1 MLRRNRLL
9 VPGVALAA
17 FAAGL
22 IGGPR
27 AWVLLPAVLL
37 GGVVVDQALSRIQD
51 RRLAHVADQVV
62 AFASAEE
69 RPPALMVDGGR
80 EWQRMVMA
88 LNDVA
93 SVLRDR
99 FEALREERE
108 RVERVLDVMPAS
120 VLMFSDGVLTYANPF
135 AHETFALGN
144 APDELTPLRALGNQ
158 ALADAIAEVLDGPE
172 DVTLSV
178 SRDGRELA
186 ATASRVSE
194 GEVALIV
201 TDLTALRRVEAMRR
215 DFVANA
221 SHELKTPV
229 TGMQALADSL
239 HMAMERD
246 PDRARTMVE
255 RIQHESTRLA
265 RLVRDLLD
273 LTRLEEAADVGR
285 RGEVSL
291 GAITTAQV
299 QRVRSVAAEKEVTV
313 STRIE
318 ADVTLVA
325 MSEDL
330 KLIVGNLVLN
340 AIQYNKPGGSIEVT
354 VRREDSTALLVVADT
369 GIGIPEADQ
378 DRVFE
383 RFYRVD
389 KARSRAAGGTGL
401 GLSLVRNAAQRNGGT
416 VEVTSVLGAGS
427 RFEVRLPIDGALRG
441 S

>member
-1 MLRRNRLL
+1 MLRRTRLL
-9 VPGVALAA
+9 VPVVALAA
-17 FAAGL
+17 FAAGVA
-22 IGGPR
+22 GGPR
-27 AWVLLPAVLL
+27 AWLLLPVVLLV
-37 GGVVVDQALSRIQD
+37 GVATDMALSRVQD
-51 RRLAHVADQVV
+51 RRLSHVADQVV
-62 AFASAEE
+62 AFASDEQ
-69 RPPALMVDGGR
+69 RPPALTIEGGR
-80 EWQRMVMA
+80 EWQRMVLA

-108 RVERVLDVMPAS
+108 RVERVLDAMPAS
-120 VLMFSDGVLTYANPF
+120 VLMFSDGVLQYANPT
-135 AHETFALGN
+135 AHDTFALSGVMG
-144 APDELTPLRALGNQ
+144 ELTPIRALGNQ
-158 ALADAIAEVLDGPE
+158 ALADAVAEAVEGGG
-172 DVTLSV
+172 DVTVSV

-186 ATASRVSE
+186 ANASRVSDD
-194 GEVALIV
+194 EVALIV

-239 HMAMERD
+239 HLAMERD
-246 PDRARTMVE
+246 PERARSMVE
-255 RIQHESTRLA
+255 RIQHEATRLA

-273 LTRLEEAADVGR
+273 LTRLEEAGDVGR

-299 QRVRSVAAEKEVTV
+299 QRVRPLALEKEVTIGCG
-313 STRIE
+313 IE

-340 AIQYNKPGGSIEVT
+340 AIQYNRPGGNIQVT
-354 VRREDSTALLVVADT
+354 VRREGAEAVLVVADS
-369 GIGIPEADQ
+369 GIGIPEPDQ
-378 DRVFE
+378 GRVFE

-401 GLSLVRNAAQRNGGT
+401 GLSLVRNAAERNGGT
-416 VEVTSVLGAGS
+416 VSVTSVLGEGS
-427 RFEVRLPIDGALRG
+427 TFVVRLPIDGGLTAT
-441 S
+441 

>member
-1 MLRRNRLL
+1 MLRRTRYLL
-9 VPGVALAA
+9 PLAMMLAA
-17 FAAGL
+17 LVGAAG
-22 IGGPR
+22 R
-27 AWVLLPAVLL
+27 SAMWWVVPLL
-37 GGVVVDQALSRIQD
+37 GLAGLGLDALLLRISEE
-51 RRLAHVADQVV
+51 RLRGVADQVV
-62 AFASAEE
+62 KFASDVEQPQTLTAE
-69 RPPALMVDGGR
+69 GGR
-80 EWQRMVMA
+80 EWQRLVQA

-93 SVLRDR
+93 TVLRDR
-99 FEALREERE
+99 FESLRDERE
-108 RVERVLDVMPAS
+108 RVQRVLDAIPAS
-120 VLMFSDGVLTYANPF
+120 VMLFTDGVLAYANP
-135 AHETFALGN
+135 AARDTFAL
-144 APDELTPLRALGNQ
+144 PEDLVDLTPMRALGV
-158 ALADAIAEVLDGPE
+158 AGLAEAVREVLETDRVV
-172 DVTLSV
+172 DVSV
-178 SRDGRELA
+178 TRNGRELEA
-186 ATASRVSE
+186 NLSRIAVN
-194 GEVALIV
+194 EVAIVV
-201 TDLTALRRVEAMRR
+201 TDLTDIRRVEHMRR